1 VRICLI
7 YDCLYPHT
15 VGGAER
21 WYRGVAERLVAEGHD
36 VTYLTLRQ
44 WERGERPQISDQV
57 KVVEAGPRME
67 LYVDGRRRI
76 LPPLRFGA
84 GVLWHLLRHGRR
96 YDAVHTGAF
105 PYFALLAAGLLR
117 RVSGYR
123 LIVDWHEVWSRSY
136 WRGYIGGAGGLVGW
150 LVQRLCIRQRQ
161 HAFASS
167 RLTAGRL
174 RELGFRYELEVL
186 DGLFEGP
193 DEPDE
198 PLPADPVVAAAGR
211 HIPEKRME
219 AIVPAVMRAR
229 EQVPELRGEIVGDG
243 PSRDR
248 VLEAIRRSGA
258 NGAVTAPGFV
268 ATEHV
273 ERLFRRALCMVSAS
287 EREGYGLV
295 VVEAAVHG
303 TPTVVTRAP
312 DNAATELV
320 EDGVNGV
327 VADSADPDDLA
338 AAILRVHAGGPAL
351 RRSTADWYRRNARR
365 LALST
370 SLDRIARTYA
380 GR

>member
-1 VRICLI
+1 
-7 YDCLYPHT
+7 
-15 VGGAER
+15 
-21 WYRGVAERLVAEGHD
+21 VAERLTAEGHD

-44 WERGERPQISDQV
+44 WEPGERPQISDRV
-57 KVVEAGPRME
+57 TVVEAGPRME
-67 LYVDGRRRI
+67 LYVEDGRRRI

-84 GVLWHLLRHGRR
+84 GVLWHLLRHGRS
-96 YDAVHTGAF
+96 YDAVHTASF
-105 PYFALLAAGLLR
+105 PYFSLLAAGLLR
-117 RVSGYR
+117 RLCGYR
-123 LIVDWHEVWSRSY
+123 LVVDWHEVWTRSY
-136 WRGYIGGAGGLVGW
+136 WRDYLGGAGGFVGW
-150 LVQRLCIRQRQ
+150 AVQRLCMRPRQ
-161 HAFASS
+161 HAFTPSQ
-167 RLTAGRL
+167 LTATRL
-174 RELGFRYELEVL
+174 REEGFHYEIDVLG
-186 DGLFEGP
+186 GLFEGP
-193 DEPDE
+193 AEPDE
-198 PLPADPVVAAAGR
+198 PLPAEPLVAAAGR

-219 AIVPAVMRAR
+219 AIVPAVLRAR

-243 PSRDR
+243 PSRPR
-248 VLEAIRRSGA
+248 VLEAIERSGS

-268 ATEHV
+268 DAAHV

-327 VADSADPDDLA
+327 VAESADPDELA
-338 AAILRVHAGGPAL
+338 AAILRVHAAGPAL

-370 SLDRIARTYA
+370 GLDMVSRTYA
-380 GR
+380 RR